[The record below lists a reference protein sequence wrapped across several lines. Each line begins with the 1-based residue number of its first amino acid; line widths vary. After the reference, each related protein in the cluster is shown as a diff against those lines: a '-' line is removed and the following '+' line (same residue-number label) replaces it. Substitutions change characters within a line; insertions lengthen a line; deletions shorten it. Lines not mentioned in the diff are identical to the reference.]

1 MDAPA
6 DKGLPDIGP
15 LLGDDAQ
22 RAARL
27 VAIELQARIR
37 AAHAR
42 LDDSDDRSALHDF
55 RVAVRRLRSWLDMDM
70 DMVLPRRMVPERAL
84 KRLRK
89 ISKATNASRDQ
100 DVFAKWLR
108 GRLGSLSGDERAAA
122 DWLLADLGT
131 PAPRSDAGIRG
142 KVEREYAR
150 SMELLDDSLP
160 WYRSLHHVER
170 GQQVVSFAASLAA
183 LLRLDVAGLRRRV
196 TAVAGEDDGKAIHR
210 ARIAGKRLRYH
221 LEPVAAAVP
230 GVPECLQ
237 RLRTLQDL
245 LGDFTDGLVW
255 IDIVRAARKEA
266 HDGAVRQGL
275 DRIVARIG
283 KRGARRFRDIRK
295 HWLTGEPALFAGL
308 AAVEAWLDA
317 RAPATGEA

>member
-6 DKGLPDIGP
+6 DKGLPDIGQ

-27 VAIELQARIR
+27 VAIDLQARIR

-42 LDDSDDRSALHDF
+42 LDDPGDASALHDF
-55 RVAVRRLRSWLDMDM
+55 RVAVRRLRSWLDIDV
-70 DMVLPRRMVPERAL
+70 VLPGRMAPERAL

-89 ISKATNASRDQ
+89 VSTATNASRDHE
-100 DVFAKWLR
+100 VFAKWLR
-108 GRLGSLSGDERAAA
+108 GRLASLTGDERAAA
-122 DWLLADLGT
+122 DWLLAILAE
-131 PAPRSDAGIRG
+131 PAARPDTGIRG
-142 KVEREYAR
+142 KVERAYAR

-170 GQQVVSFAASLAA
+170 GQQMVPFATSLAA
-183 LLRLDVAGLRRRV
+183 LLRLDVAELRRRV
-196 TAVAGEDDGKAIHR
+196 TAVADEDDGKAIHR

-230 GVPECLQ
+230 GVPECLH

-255 IDIVRAARKEA
+255 IDIVREARKEA
-266 HDGAVRQGL
+266 HDAAVRKGL

-283 KRGARRFRDIRK
+283 KRGARRFRDIRR
-295 HWLTGEPALFAGL
+295 HWLTGEPTLYAGL

-317 RAPATGEA
+317 RAPATNHV

>member
-1 MDAPA
+1 MGAPA

-42 LDDSDDRSALHDF
+42 LGDPGDRSALHDF
-55 RVAVRRLRSWLDMDM
+55 RVAVRRLRSWLDMDV
-70 DMVLPRRMVPERAL
+70 VLPGRMVPERAL

-89 ISKATNASRDQ
+89 VSKATNASRDHE
-100 DVFAKWLR
+100 VFAKWLR
-108 GRLGSLSGDERAAA
+108 GRLGALSGDERAAA
-122 DWLLADLGT
+122 DWVLAVLG
-131 PAPRSDAGIRG
+131 ARASRSDPGVGG

-183 LLRLDVAGLRRRV
+183 LLRLDVAELRRRV

-255 IDIVRAARKEA
+255 IDIVREAGKEA
-266 HDGAVRQGL
+266 HDDAVRQGL

-295 HWLTGEPALFAGL
+295 YWLTGEPALFAGL
-308 AAVEAWLDA
+308 SAVEAWLDA
-317 RAPATGEA
+317 RAPATDHV